1 MRISSYQA
9 LTGLLEDKTI
19 LYSALV
25 IITRYCS
32 LVTDTLT
39 SRMEQLMPIFFYPV
53 NPFVRFCVIISYI
66 I

>member
-19 LYSALV
+19 LYGALV

-32 LVTDTLT
+32 LVTDTLS
-39 SRMEQLMPIFFYPV
+39 SRMEQLMPIFFHPV
-53 NPFVRFCVIISYI
+53 NPFVRFYVIISYI

>member
-19 LYSALV
+19 LYRALV

-32 LVTDTLT
+32 LVKDALT
-39 SRMEQLMPIFFYPV
+39 SRMEQSMPIFFHPV
-53 NPFVRFCVIISYI
+53 NPFLRFSVIISYI

>member
-1 MRISSYQA
+1 MRISSYQG

-39 SRMEQLMPIFFYPV
+39 SRMEQLMSIFFHPV

>member
-1 MRISSYQA
+1 MRISSYQG

-39 SRMEQLMPIFFYPV
+39 SRMEQLMPIFFHPV

-66 I
+66 V